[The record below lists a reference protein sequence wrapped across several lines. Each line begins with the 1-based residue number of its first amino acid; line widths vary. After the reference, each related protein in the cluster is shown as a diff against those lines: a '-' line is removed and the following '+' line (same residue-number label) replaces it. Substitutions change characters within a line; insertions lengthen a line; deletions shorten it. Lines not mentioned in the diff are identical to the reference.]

1 MSLLHRTR
9 TRIAAVAVAAVAVAA
24 AAASGAGF
32 AGVSAV
38 TAGPATASAVPATT
52 VSRVT
57 AAHHGAHPW
66 IGRLLARTDHATVEV
81 KRHGTW
87 VTLELDRGK
96 VTAASA
102 TSVSLARPD
111 GTSVTIAVT
120 PATKVRGVSS
130 AAALVIGHR
139 ARVVSL
145 GGDALLVGQH
155 TAGSSA
161 TKA

>member
-1 MSLLHRTR
+1 MSLLGSTR
-9 TRIAAVAVAAVAVAA
+9 TRIAAVAVA

-38 TAGPATASAVPATT
+38 TAGPATASSLPATT
-52 VSRVT
+52 VSSVT
-57 AAHHGAHPW
+57 AGHHHAHPW

-102 TSVSLARPD
+102 TSVTLARPD
-111 GTSVTIAVT
+111 GTSVTIAIT
-120 PATKVRGVSS
+120 PSTKVRGVSS
-130 AAALVIGHR
+130 AAALVIGHG

-161 TKA
+161 SKG